1 MTMSG
6 DQIKACCTKNGF
18 TYDLD
23 KFKKRLLMIH
33 FDNNTNFYNTLQP
46 VKDEKGNIIKDAKG
60 VTKVEPCN
68 GYIEDVDF
76 DNELIWFKEV
86 NQTTYIDTF
95 KAFNEIQGLTFW
107 REDIDETDVYA
118 RKVPDWAQLKNL

>member
-33 FDNNTNFYNTLQP
+33 
-46 VKDEKGNIIKDAKG
+46 
-60 VTKVEPCN
+60 
-68 GYIEDVDF
+68 F